1 MSEVSKE
8 AFEQSFDVRNE
19 KLRQRDDADKHS
31 LAIYQPAAFPEE
43 MLQQYE
49 WSPTARIHLRAY
61 KLVKEGLNILYSSTS
76 LMREE
81 LHLLLMDT
89 WPENAILQAFPLIPI
104 SSHNILQLC
113 KEILI
118 KNPCFLEGLLLS
130 YALRDYKGGNFQR
143 NIQKVTTKHFYA

>member
-31 LAIYQPAAFPEE
+31 LAIYQPMAFPEE

-61 KLVKEGLNILYSSTS
+61 KLVKEGLNILYSSNFTDERGIT
-76 LMREE
+76 LIAYGY
-81 LHLLLMDT
+81 LT
-89 WPENAILQAFPLIPI
+89 ENAILQAFPLIPI

>member
-31 LAIYQPAAFPEE
+31 LAIYQPVAFPEE

-118 KNPCFLEGLLLS
+118 KNPCFLGAAFVLCFAGL
-130 YALRDYKGGNFQR
+130 QR
-143 NIQKVTTKHFYA
+143 GEIFRGTFKK

>member
-31 LAIYQPAAFPEE
+31 LAIYQPVAFPEE

-130 YALRDYKGGNFQR
+130 YALRDYKGGKFSEEHS
-143 NIQKVTTKHFYA
+143 KSDY

>member
-8 AFEQSFDVRNE
+8 AFEKLFDVMNE

-31 LAIYQPAAFPEE
+31 LAIYQPVAFPEE

-118 KNPCFLEGLLLS
+118 KNPCFLGAAFVLCFAGL
-130 YALRDYKGGNFQR
+130 QR
-143 NIQKVTTKHFYA
+143 GEIFRGTFKK